1 MNNTANEIKN
11 RLSLRKPQAESL
23 EILCE
28 IADVLTLKKNMKLD
42 EAKEKIKELGTKFDE
57 VKKFSEFERE
67 FPNVCFSLATG
78 VGKTR
83 LMGAFIA
90 YLHLAKGINNFFV
103 LAPNLTI
110 YNKLID
116 DLSNISSPKYVF
128 KGISRFATSYPQII
142 TGDNYNKHQNFLQHT
157 QNTLINRVK
166 INIFNISKINADVD
180 KATGLPRIKRLS
192 EYLGESYFDYLKNLP
207 DLVLLMDESH
217 HYRASAST
225 RVLNELNPVLG
236 IELTATPQ
244 VESGSR
250 TIKFKNVVYEY
261 SLAKAMIDGFV
272 KEPAVATRK
281 NFDPKQCTPE
291 ELDMLKLEDGI
302 KIHENTKVDLDIYAR
317 NNNAKLVKPFVLVVA
332 KDTSHAEWLEEQIK
346 SDNFFNGYYKDK
358 VMQIHSQQKGA
369 EKDENIAKLLTLEH
383 PNNKI
388 EIVIHV
394 NMLKEGWDVTNLY
407 TIIPLRT
414 ATSTTLR
421 EQTIGR
427 GLRLPYGKRTGEPKI
442 DKLTIIAHDKFQEIL
457 EEAQKEG
464 SIIRKENIIE
474 IDEEEINHK
483 KEAITTVS
491 ILDKE
496 IEEEEKQ
503 IKQIQDIQ
511 KKEEAELKLEAKKIT
526 QQAIFQIA
534 KQGVNLKNMTAEQ
547 ISTAATQQAVKRLDE
562 KDRLTLFD
570 DDRKEKLI
578 KQIKENIKQEKEKI
592 EKSIIEIPR
601 IMIVPAET
609 KVWFEDFDLDVSN
622 LNYQPISDEILRKT
636 LRKQESDTIMSK
648 GAMVSDKLDNIIV
661 NELINI
667 PEVDYTSCAGLLF
680 KLARQVLD
688 KFAAYLSQEDI
699 KNVVQY
705 RKRDIAGYIKPQL
718 MAHFR
723 KEVTKFEAPDV
734 RAFSQ
739 IAEHNSYKFLQD
751 EIYDF
756 RETIEPASRIKSLL
770 FTGFKKACH
779 DAYKFDS
786 KTEKD
791 FAIILE
797 GDNAVQKWLRPA
809 HSQFNITWDNNKKN
823 YEPDFVAETD
833 NIIYLIETKKE
844 KDIPTDEVQAKA
856 QAALLYCRQA
866 TEYTLQHGGKPWK
879 YVLLPHDS
887 VKLNMTFDY
896 LVKLYEY
903 HAEE

>member
-1 MNNTANEIKN
+1 MNKTANEIKN

-28 IADVLTLKKNMKLD
+28 IADVLTLEKNMNLD
-42 EAKEKIKELGTKFDE
+42 EAKEKIKELGARFNE
-57 VKKFSEFERE
+57 VKKFSAFERA
-67 FPNVCFSLATG
+67 FPNICFSLATG

-90 YLHLAKGINNFFV
+90 YLHIEKGINNFFV

-116 DLSNISSPKYVF
+116 DLSNISSSKYVF
-128 KGISRFATSYPQII
+128 KGISRFAASYPQII
-142 TGDNYNKHQNFLQHT
+142 TGDNYNKHQDFLQHT
-157 QNTLINRVK
+157 QNTFINCVK

-217 HYRASAST
+217 HYRASASAK
-225 RVLNELNPVLG
+225 VLNELNPVLG
-236 IELTATPQ
+236 LELTATPQ
-244 VESGSR
+244 VEANSK

-302 KIHENTKVDLDIYAR
+302 KIHENTKVDLDVYAR
-317 NNNAKLVKPFVLVVA
+317 NNKVKLVKPFVLVVA
-332 KDTSHAEWLEEQIK
+332 KDTNHAKWLEEQIK

-358 VMQIHSQQKGA
+358 VMQIHSGQKGA
-369 EKDENIAKLLTLEH
+369 ELDENIAKLLTLEH
-383 PNNKI
+383 PGNKI

-427 GLRLPYGKRTGEPKI
+427 GLRLPYGQRTGEAKI
-442 DKLTIIAHDKFQEIL
+442 DILTIIAHDKFQEIL

-496 IEEEEKQ
+496 IEKEEKQ

-511 KKEEAELKLEAKKIT
+511 KKEEAELRLEAKKIT

-534 KQGVNLKNMTAEQ
+534 KQGVNLKNMTAQQ
-547 ISTAATQQAVKRLDE
+547 IAAAATQQAIKRLDE

-578 KQIKENIKQEKEKI
+578 KQINENIEQEKEKI
-592 EKSIIEIPR
+592 ETSIIEIPR

-609 KVWFEDFDLDVSN
+609 KVWFEDFDLDVNN

-680 KLARQVLD
+680 KLARQVLN

-797 GDNAVQKWLRPA
+797 DDSAVQKWLRPA
-809 HSQFNITWDNNKKN
+809 PSQFNITWDNNKKN

-866 TEYTLQHGGKPWK
+866 TEYTMKHGGKPWK

-896 LVKLYEY
+896 LMKLYEY
-903 HAEE
+903 QVEE

>member
-1 MNNTANEIKN
+1 MNKTANEIRC

-23 EILCE
+23 EILSE
-28 IADVLTLKKNMKLD
+28 IADVLTLKKDMNLD
-42 EAKEKIKELGTKFDE
+42 EAKAKIKEIGAKFEE
-57 VKKFSEFERE
+57 VKRFSDFERE
-67 FPNVCFSLATG
+67 FPNICFSLATG

-116 DLSNISSPKYVF
+116 DLGNPSSPKYVF

-142 TGDNYNKHQNFLQHT
+142 TGDNYNKHQNFLQNI
-157 QNTLINRVK
+157 QNALFKRVR
-166 INIFNISKINADVD
+166 INIFNISKINSDVD

-217 HYRASAST
+217 HYRAKASAK
-225 RVLNELNPVLG
+225 VLNELNPVLG
-236 IELTATPQ
+236 LELTATPQ
-244 VESGSR
+244 VESGSK

-261 SLAKAMIDGFV
+261 SLAKAMNDGFV

-281 NFDPKQCTPE
+281 NFDPKQLSVE

-302 KIHENTKVDLDIYAR
+302 KIHESTKVDLDIYAR
-317 NNNAKLVKPFVLVVA
+317 NNKVKLVKPFVLVVA
-332 KDTSHAEWLEEQIK
+332 KDTNHAKWLEEQIK
-346 SDNFFNGYYKDK
+346 SDEFFKGYYKDK

-369 EKDENIAKLLTLEH
+369 EKDENIAKLLTLEDS
-383 PNNKI
+383 NNKI

-427 GLRLPYGKRTGEPKI
+427 GLRLPYGTRTGDPKI

-474 IDEEEINHK
+474 INEEEIDNK
-483 KEAITTVS
+483 KETVTTTS
-491 ILDKE
+491 ILEDE
-496 IEEEEKQ
+496 IKEEEKR
-503 IKQIQDIQ
+503 IEQIQDIQ
-511 KKEEAELKLEAKKIT
+511 EKEKAEIKLEAKKVT
-526 QQAIFQIA
+526 QQAIFEIA
-534 KQGVNLKNMTAEQ
+534 KQGVNLKTMTSTQ
-547 ISTAATQQAVKRLDE
+547 ISTVAKAQAIKRLEE
-562 KDRLTLFD
+562 KSQKSLFD
-570 DDRKEKLI
+570 NSEKEKLI
-578 KQIKENIKQEKEKI
+578 KQIEENIEQEKEKI
-592 EKSIIEIPR
+592 EKLIIEIPK

-609 KVWFEDFDLDVSN
+609 KAWFEDFDLDVKN
-622 LNYQPISDEILRKT
+622 LNYQPISDEILRTT
-636 LRKQESDTIMSK
+636 LRNQEADTIMSR
-648 GAMVSDKLDNIIV
+648 GAMVGDRLDNIIV

-667 PEVDYTSCAGLLF
+667 PEVDYNTCAKLLF

-688 KFAAYLSQEDI
+688 KFATYLSDEDV

-718 MAHFR
+718 MEHFK
-723 KEVTKFEAPDV
+723 KEVVRFEAPDV

-739 IAEHNSYKFLQD
+739 ILEHNSYKFLQD

-756 RETIEPASRIKSLL
+756 KETIDPASRIKSLM

-779 DAYKFDS
+779 KTYKFDS

-797 GDNAVQKWLRPA
+797 RDDSVEKWLRPA
-809 HSQFNITWDNNKKN
+809 PNQFNITWDNNKRN
-823 YEPDFVAETD
+823 YEPDFVVETKD
-833 NIIYLIETKKE
+833 TIYLIETKKE
-844 KDIPTDEVQAKA
+844 NDISTEEVQSKAK
-856 QAALLYCRQA
+856 AALLYCKNA
-866 TEYTLQHGGKPWK
+866 TEYTTANGGKPWK
-879 YVLLPHDS
+879 YVLLSHNS
-887 VKLNMTFDY
+887 VKLNMDLEH
-896 LVKLYEY
+896 LVKEYEY
-903 HAEE
+903 KDC